1 MQGKVVEIDYECLG
15 CVHNFYETDMEVFC
29 DPSVCIN
36 YSNFEE
42 ITEEDIEL
50 FKQELN
56 IETSE
61 DYLQSVDGALVEN
74 LILRE
79 YDG

>member
-1 MQGKVVEIDYECLG
+1 MPDKVIEIDYKCLG
-15 CVHNFYETDMEVFC
+15 CVHNFYETDIDVYC
-29 DPSVCIN
+29 PACKD
-36 YSNFEE
+36 YGNFEE